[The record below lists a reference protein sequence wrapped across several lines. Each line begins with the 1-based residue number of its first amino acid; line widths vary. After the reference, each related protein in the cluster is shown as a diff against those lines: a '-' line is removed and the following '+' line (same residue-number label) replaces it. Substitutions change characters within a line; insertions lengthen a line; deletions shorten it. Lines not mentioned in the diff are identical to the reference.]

1 MDKVHKLVWI
11 CYLIGQTGFLFEP
24 YILLCFIYSY
34 FLFLLPNFFYHSMFL
49 SLHSPG
55 SCKTMVGNPDG
66 FTEKV
71 KMGLTDTWVATGKH
85 ERKDSGMVA
94 QMYLAN

>member
-1 MDKVHKLVWI
+1 
-11 CYLIGQTGFLFEP
+11 
-24 YILLCFIYSY
+24 
-34 FLFLLPNFFYHSMFL
+34 MFL